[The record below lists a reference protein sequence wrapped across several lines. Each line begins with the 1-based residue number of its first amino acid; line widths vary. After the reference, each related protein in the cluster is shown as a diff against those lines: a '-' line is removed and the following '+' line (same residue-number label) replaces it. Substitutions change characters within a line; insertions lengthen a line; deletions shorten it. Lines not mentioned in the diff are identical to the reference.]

1 MLLDDE
7 SDFLEVM
14 SERLGARGMNVS
26 TAESAQSALD
36 TIEKESFDAVI
47 LDFSMPDMDGIQALK
62 LLLEKKPELQVIL
75 LTGYGTVEKSVEA
88 IKMGASDFIEKPADI
103 EKLVEKIKQAKSQR
117 MLILEKRQDEQIQ
130 DILKRYG
137 ARSLLA
143 WTDVMG

>member
-1 MLLDDE
+1 MSERVLLIDDE
-7 SDFLEVM
+7 RDFLEVM

-36 TIEKESFDAVI
+36 TIGKESFDAVI
-47 LDFSMPDMDGIQALK
+47 LDFSMPEMDGIQALK

-103 EKLVEKIKQAKSQR
+103 EKLVDKIKQAKSQR
-117 MLILEKRQDEQIQ
+117 MLILEKQQDEKIQ
-130 DILKRYG
+130 DILERYG
-137 ARSLLA
+137 
-143 WTDVMG
+143 V